1 MVRGTLRNG
10 RTTGHEPV
18 LPVEIPRCP
27 AHLGREAKREWK
39 RVSQELAGYGLLT
52 RIDRAALALYCEAW
66 GRWVEAEGALRK
78 YGAMIK
84 APSGFPMQSPYLA
97 MANKA
102 MEQIRALTR
111 GRYEG
116 LGFRGLPI
124 EGVDFAFD
132 CIGHKVTMEQILAAA
147 RPGRFGVGQGGT
159 AVLVGVPTTAMDL
172 NVTELLMTEKSY
184 IGSIGGSCTPDRDFP
199 TFLQWHADG
208 RLRLGD
214 MVTERFA
221 LDEVN
226 EAVDA
231 LSRGK
236 ISGRAIFVM

>member
-1 MVRGTLRNG
+1 MIIAVDLDDAKLEFARRFGATHTVNG
-10 RTTGHEPV
+10 
-18 LPVEIPRCP
+18 
-27 AHLGREAKREWK
+27 
-39 RVSQELAGYGLLT
+39 
-52 RIDRAALALYCEAW
+52 
-66 GRWVEAEGALRK
+66 
-78 YGAMIK
+78 
-84 APSGFPMQSPYLA
+84 SGGDA
-97 MANKA
+97 V
-102 MEQIRALTR
+102 EQIRALTR

-132 CIGHKVTMEQILAAA
+132 CIGYKVTMEQILAAA

-159 AVLVGVPTTAMDL
+159 AVLVGVPTTGMDL

-199 TFLQWHADG
+199 TFLEWHADG
-208 RLRLGD
+208 RLRLDD